1 MKKND
6 FLVLKRSDAVLKIHN
21 WDFTFADY
29 MTMCMIN
36 SVVFFLLTA
45 NSKHRIQKS
54 HVLTFLLYY
63 LLTREGL
70 LQKESDYDPEVRQPQ
85 TEDHP
90 TEP

>member
-36 SVVFFLLTA
+36 SVVFFFSLP
-45 NSKHRIQKS
+45 IQNTGFKN
-54 HVLTFLLYY
+54 LMF
-63 LLTREGL
+63 
-70 LQKESDYDPEVRQPQ
+70 
-85 TEDHP
+85 
-90 TEP
+90 